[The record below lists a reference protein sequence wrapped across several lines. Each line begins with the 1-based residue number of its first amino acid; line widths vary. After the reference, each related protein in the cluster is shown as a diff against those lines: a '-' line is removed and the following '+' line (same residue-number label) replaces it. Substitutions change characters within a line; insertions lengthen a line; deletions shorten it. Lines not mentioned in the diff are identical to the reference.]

1 MLFRID
7 KCLFVC
13 FSVVRSRSFYL
24 KFVKGRLSE
33 ITTRFWACPRRSF
46 RWISRSGNFI
56 SAQAIITLWLNW
68 LGHFACLSTPF
79 VASPT
84 PVKLIPFTFSYLFCL
99 KLLQRIIFH
108 FHTSHTSAWLS
119 PFLQRTLEDEKS
131 VGRWTLGHM
140 LVSRWRPQGLR
151 ASEGTVCKDIA

>member
-13 FSVVRSRSFYL
+13 FSIVRSRSFYL
-24 KFVKGRLSE
+24 KFAKGRLSE
-33 ITTRFWACPRRSF
+33 TTTRFWACPRRSF
-46 RWISRSGNFI
+46 RWVSRSGSFI

-108 FHTSHTSAWLS
+108 FHTSHMVVPLPSAHT
-119 PFLQRTLEDEKS
+119 R
-131 VGRWTLGHM
+131 RWEERWSLDAWPH
-140 LVSRWRPQGLR
+140 VSLALTPTRAARVWRN
-151 ASEGTVCKDIA
+151 CM